1 MLSRTSKEEILRKL
15 DSRVGFPI
23 NEKDLSMATRQAIA
37 NLAAVQRNLFVISEI
52 LNGEQ
57 SRIEGSVVL
66 KVASKVRKDKEVAS
80 HATEIEGLQ
89 AEISNKI
96 SELSDHILQEVK
108 AKDSGTPPPARYGN
122 VEAVQLKCPNCGAD
136 LPMPTGRFTK
146 CQYCNTTV
154 SIQDVSSQIKN
165 LIQSI

>member
-15 DSRVGFPI
+15 DSKVGFPI
-23 NEKDLSMATRQAIA
+23 DEKDLSMGTRQAIA

-57 SRIEGSVVL
+57 ARIEGSAVL
-66 KVASKVRKDKEVAS
+66 SAASRVRKDKEVVL
-80 HATEIEGLQ
+80 HAAEIEGLH

-96 SELSDHILQEVK
+96 SEISDHILQEVK
-108 AKDSGTPPPARYGN
+108 AKESGAPPPARYGN
-122 VEAVQLKCPNCGAD
+122 VEAVQLKCPNCGAT
-136 LPMPTGRFTK
+136 LPMPTGRFMK

-154 SIQDVSSQIKN
+154 SIQDVSSQIKAM
-165 LIQSI
+165 IQSI